1 MSTSIFPLEIWEEG
15 ITQPRFAA
23 NDNALRVEAM
33 ERGAL
38 TFAAS
43 APSSPADGNVHI
55 VSTAWG
61 GFAVGDIVLYR
72 DGTWYGFAP
81 VMGLRKYMDAD
92 SKLYVYDG
100 GWSEVAGGGGGS
112 TFAPVVAVTGTA
124 HDITAAEVGSYLR
137 FTSTSAKTCT
147 FRPNSTEAL
156 PENGEWHIRNVGANN
171 LTLTPGAGVTL
182 NAPAGGSLS
191 VPPSGT
197 VTVKRVSADVFDVMG
212 VTN

>member
-1 MSTSIFPLEIWEEG
+1 MSTAILPLEIWEEG

-38 TFAAS
+38 TFATS
-43 APSSPADGNVHI
+43 APGSPADGNVHI

-61 GFAVGDIVLYR
+61 GFSIGDIVLYR
-72 DGTWYGFAP
+72 GGQWYGFAP

-100 GWSEVAGGGGGS
+100 GWSEVAGGGGGAA
-112 TFAPVVAVTGTA
+112 FAPVITEVGTA
-124 HDITAAEVGSYLR
+124 HNITASEAGSYIR
-137 FTSTSAKTCT
+137 FTSASAKTCT
-147 FRPNSTEAL
+147 FRPQSTHAL
-156 PENGEWHIRNVGANN
+156 PANGEWHIRNVGANN

-182 NAPAGGSLS
+182 SAPSGGTLV
-191 VPPSGT
+191 VPPGGT
-197 VTVKRVSADVFDVMG
+197 VTVKRVALDAFDVMG
-212 VTN
+212 VTA